1 MNLNVPP
8 PMSDPELEVRHGQ
21 SPKQRLEGMVFGLL
35 VITVLVVIYAG
46 VKLVL

>member
-8 PMSDPELEVRHGQ
+8 PMSDPELEARHGQ